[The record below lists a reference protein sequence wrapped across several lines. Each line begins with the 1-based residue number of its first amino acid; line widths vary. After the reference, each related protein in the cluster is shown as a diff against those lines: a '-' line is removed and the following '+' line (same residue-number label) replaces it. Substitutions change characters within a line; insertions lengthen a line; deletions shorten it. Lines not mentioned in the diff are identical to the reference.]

1 MNKFEYYQKLAENK
15 DLLSHE
21 KVGRSV
27 RQPEDAIFSDLLFK
41 IKNLS
46 KESINICDIG
56 CGCSKPV
63 LELIEHSEKHKQK
76 LFLIDGNSMLS
87 HLPDNKNFIKKISGC
102 FPNKDVISQ
111 IDEKMDVIITYSV
124 FQYVFADGNFIEFLD
139 SAVEL
144 LKEGGELF
152 LGDIP
157 NNSKLQRFLNS
168 DFGCKF
174 YQQYNNTKELPTINF
189 SSFEKNV
196 LDDSTVFYIL
206 NRYRTMGYDVYLLP
220 QNERLPFCYSRED
233 ILIRKY

>member
-1 MNKFEYYQKLAENK
+1 MNKFEYYQKLAENN
-15 DLLSHE
+15 DLASHE
-21 KVGRSV
+21 KVGRSI
-27 RQPEDAIFSDLLFK
+27 RQPENNIFSDMLLK

-46 KESINICDIG
+46 KESINVCDIG

-63 LELIEHSEKHKQK
+63 LELIEHSEKQKQK
-76 LFLIDGNSMLS
+76 LFLIDGSPMLS
-87 HLPDNKNFIKKISGC
+87 HLPDNKTFIKKISGC
-102 FPNKDVISQ
+102 FPNKDIIKQ
-111 IDEKMDVIITYSV
+111 IDEKMDVIIIYSV
-124 FQYVFADGNFIEFLD
+124 FQYVFTDGNFIDFLD

-144 LKEGGELF
+144 LKDGGELF

-196 LDDSTVFYIL
+196 LDDSTVIYIL
-206 NRYRTMGYDVYLLP
+206 NRYRTMGYNVFILP
-220 QNERLPFCYSRED
+220 QNEELPFCYSRED
-233 ILIRKY
+233 ILIRKC